1 MGRGESLILE
11 IYLLLEIQSH
21 QELTPVSLWVQT
33 TGKQPK
39 LGGGIWILLDS
50 VGSNVEK
57 KTKDWRHTEYRWDPI
72 EKWESRAQ
80 VTKIKINKNKQKKT
94 KAHEGIC
101 HSLISASSLIL
112 LSGGTSIKHVFTQLS
127 LHACPCAGGR
137 RVGGGGENV
146 SRSSTGHLSLSVGNL
161 CVLICKYAKCW
172 GKGMHSAMKVYE

>member
-50 VGSNVEK
+50 VGSNIGK

-101 HSLISASSLIL
+101 HSLSLPLYCCLVAHPLNTYL
-112 LSGGTSIKHVFTQLS
+112 LSFLCMLALVLVAREWGVVVKMWAEAALVTLAYLWVTSV
-127 LHACPCAGGR
+127 C
-137 RVGGGGENV
+137 
-146 SRSSTGHLSLSVGNL
+146 
-161 CVLICKYAKCW
+161 
-172 GKGMHSAMKVYE
+172 